1 MKHNIRRT
9 AYEVFAKLPKLPET
23 TGAKILHLTHTDL
36 DGEGAAMALSML
48 PYDIEV
54 RRLTNNNMS
63 YEIGKVFITN
73 ESNNYD
79 FIIVTDISCS
89 KKVCDIINKHPDA
102 KKFIILD
109 HHQTSD
115 YLNDYPF
122 GVCQSVILSDSVMT
136 EEYRCYFDRKDKLSE
151 FETADLH
158 SSGTSLMVDYLWYHK
173 LFEVLPTKKVDLFKV
188 FANYVR
194 CYDTWDWKLCFDN
207 NAYVA
212 PCPLFNT
219 LYDAYGANNFSRK
232 IFRNMYQTLRRPA
245 SEMDDMFGFDE
256 SDILYDDD
264 MFIIQCEQDKMAQ
277 FVESVK
283 EHVRTG
289 NLVIPDEMN
298 ETKYYS
304 VAYISCNRYLQE
316 VFDMMKE
323 NYADTDIYIIN
334 YGSGLSFRVTR
345 EDINIGQLVTL
356 WGGGGHP
363 GAAGVKIP
371 GELMDNLVCNDVL
384 TGKLILNEKEKE

>member
-9 AYEVFAKLPKLPET
+9 ADEVFAKLPKLPET
-23 TGAKILHLTHTDL
+23 TGAKILHLTHSDL
-36 DGEGAAMALSML
+36 DGEGAAMALGML

-89 KKVCDIINKHPDA
+89 KKVCDIINGHPDA
-102 KKFIILD
+102 KKFIVLD

-122 GVCQSVILSDSVMT
+122 GACQSVILSDSMMT
-136 EEYRCYFDRKDKLSE
+136 EEYRCYFASKNKLSE
-151 FETADLH
+151 FEIADLH
-158 SSGTSLMVDYLWYHK
+158 SSGTSLMMDYLWYHK
-173 LFEVLPTKKVDLFKV
+173 LFENMPAKKVDLFKV

-194 CYDTWDWKLCFDN
+194 CYDTWDWKLCFDDA
-207 NAYVA
+207 AYVS
-212 PCPLFNT
+212 PCPLFSI
-219 LYDAYGANNFSRK
+219 LYDAYGAKNFSQK
-232 IFRNMYQTLRRPA
+232 IFRNMYQTLRRPP

-264 MFIIQCEQDKMAQ
+264 MFIIQCEQDKMTQ

-283 EHVRTG
+283 DHVRTG
-289 NLVIPDEMN
+289 NLIIPDETA

-304 VAYISCNRYLQE
+304 VAYISCNRYLHE

-371 GELMDNLVCNDVL
+371 GELMDNLICNDVL
-384 TGKLILNEKEKE
+384 AGKLILNERERD